1 VTGLEADSRGSLGT
15 VRNAVAL
22 LHLLADGAPYQHLTD
37 LAERS
42 GLSVP
47 TVHRLLRS
55 LSLAGLVE
63 QDTHSARYGLGS
75 ELVRFSYRYLGRL
88 PVLAALSP
96 YLAPVRDTLGAS
108 VHVALYLRGSVAYV
122 DRAEGADSGLY
133 RQPHRIAPAL
143 STAPGRLLAARADD
157 TGWDQALA
165 GADAAADRRTATQ
178 RRAAWRVADHLALAV
193 PDRAVVEVAVPVV
206 DGSGRTVAALVAFV
220 GDEDLVAKAAAEL
233 SRAAGAA
240 GRVLGRG

>member
-1 VTGLEADSRGSLGT
+1 VTGQEADPRGSLGT

-22 LHLLADGAPYQHLTD
+22 LHLLADGAQYQHLTD

-88 PVLAALSP
+88 PALAALSP
-96 YLAPVRDTLGAS
+96 YLAPVRDALGAS

-157 TGWDQALA
+157 LGWDQALA
-165 GADAAADRRTATQ
+165 GTNAADRRTAAQ
-178 RRAAWRVADHLALAV
+178 RRAAWRTADHLALAV
-193 PDRAVVEVAVPVV
+193 PDRGVVEVAVPVV
-206 DGSGRTVAALVAFV
+206 DGSGRTVAALVATV
-220 GDEDLVAKAAAEL
+220 GDGDLVAKAAAEL
-233 SRAAGAA
+233 ARAADAA
-240 GRVLGRG
+240 SRVLGHG

>member
-1 VTGLEADSRGSLGT
+1 MTGLEADSRGSLGT

-22 LHLLADGAPYQHLTD
+22 LHLLADGAQYQHLTD

-63 QDTHSARYGLGS
+63 QDTHSARYGLGP
-75 ELVRFSYRYLGRL
+75 ELIRFSYRYLGRL
-88 PVLAALSP
+88 PALAALSP

-157 TGWDQALA
+157 AGWDQAIA
-165 GADAAADRRTATQ
+165 GAVAAERRTATQ

-193 PDRAVVEVAVPVV
+193 PDRGVVEVAVPVV
-206 DGSGRTVAALVAFV
+206 DGSGRAVAALVASV
-220 GDEDLVAKAAAEL
+220 GDEDQVVKAAAEL

-240 GRVLGRG
+240 SRVLGHG

>member
-1 VTGLEADSRGSLGT
+1 VTGQEADSRGSLGT

-22 LHLLADGAPYQHLTD
+22 LHLLADGPPYQHLTD

-63 QDTHSARYGLGS
+63 QDTHSARYGLGP

-108 VHVALYLRGSVAYV
+108 VHVVLYLRGSVAYV
-122 DRAEGADSGLY
+122 DRAEGVDSGLY

-165 GADAAADRRTATQ
+165 GASAADRRTATQ

-193 PDRAVVEVAVPVV
+193 PDRGAVEVAVPVV
-206 DGSGRTVAALVAFV
+206 DGSGRTVAALVASV
-220 GDEDLVAKAAAEL
+220 SDEDLVAKAAAEL
-233 SRAAGAA
+233 SRAADAA
-240 GRVLGRG
+240 GRVLGHG

>member
-1 VTGLEADSRGSLGT
+1 MLSTDTVLPWTGLEADPRGSLGT

-75 ELVRFSYRYLGRL
+75 ELIRFSTATSAGYRCSRHYRHTSRRYAT
-88 PVLAALSP
+88 PSAPPSMSRCTCAAASP
-96 YLAPVRDTLGAS
+96 TWI
-108 VHVALYLRGSVAYV
+108 GS
-122 DRAEGADSGLY
+122 RADSGLY

-143 STAPGRLLAARADD
+143 STAPGVCSPRGPTTPAGTRRSPAAPRPI
-157 TGWDQALA
+157 
-165 GADAAADRRTATQ
+165 GARPRSGG
-178 RRAAWRVADHLALAV
+178 RPGAW
-193 PDRAVVEVAVPVV
+193 P
-206 DGSGRTVAALVAFV
+206 TT
-220 GDEDLVAKAAAEL
+220 
-233 SRAAGAA
+233 
-240 GRVLGRG
+240 